1 MTDPDR
7 RDQELSASDSSEIS
21 KPAAEL
27 SGRAEETPVSNPGPW
42 LLVIAALALLVIGF
56 GYFRN
61 ADAQDGVSANGVR
74 QLRIDAGSSAV
85 EIITANTAQI
95 TAELTGNSRNRN
107 LNVSRS
113 GNTVEIGVGRSWW
126 PFTLFSFRGSGLQIT
141 IPEQLNAAVELR
153 ASSGRVQ
160 LDDLSFSDLN
170 ITSSSGRV
178 CLDGLTVTGSLS
190 VRTSSGRVCLQD
202 SAVSGA
208 VSVRVSSGTFYV
220 AGTVAQS
227 LARSSSSGRIEASAV
242 PGTAVTASTSCGRID
257 MNADELL
264 EDWSLRSSSGRL
276 EVSITQVPR
285 AMALDFRGSSGRAR
299 IADRFGF
306 SFSETPGNSASAR
319 VGTGGPL
326 LHVRTRSGG
335 FELN

>member
-7 RDQELSASDSSEIS
+7 RDQELSASGSSEIS

-27 SGRAEETPVSNPGPW
+27 SSRAEETPVSNPGPW
-42 LLVIAALALLVIGF
+42 LLVIAAVALLVIGF

-61 ADAQDGVSANGVR
+61 AEAQDGISANGVR

-85 EIITANTAQI
+85 EIITANTAEI

-141 IPEQLNAAVELR
+141 IPEQLHAAVELH
-153 ASSGRVQ
+153 AGSGRVK
-160 LDDLSFSDLN
+160 LDDLVFNDVN

-178 CLDGLTVTGSLS
+178 CLDGLTVTGNLS

-202 SAVSGA
+202 STVSHAVNI
-208 VSVRVSSGTFYV
+208 RVSSATIHV
-220 AGTVAQS
+220 EDTVAAS
-227 LARSSSSGRIEASAV
+227 YELSSSSGRIEASGL
-242 PGTAVTASTSCGRID
+242 PGTEVIASTSSGRID
-257 MNADELL
+257 LGAEELR
-264 EDWSLRSSSGRL
+264 EDWSLRSSSGRI
-276 EVSITQVPR
+276 EVTVAQVPR
-285 AMALDFRGSSGRAR
+285 AMRLDFRGSSGRAR
-299 IADRFGF
+299 IADRYGFDFGG
-306 SFSETPGNSASAR
+306 SPGNSASAR

-326 LHVRTRSGG
+326 LHVRTSSGG